1 MEDRGEEAEVYVM
14 RDGDEEDATVNV
26 VEQFTMAE
34 EKIRV
39 EEVLPTPTE

>member
-1 MEDRGEEAEVYVM
+1 M

-26 VEQFTMAE
+26 VEQLTMAE
-34 EKIRV
+34 EKKGWMETVAV